1 MYEWVEAAISAVGG
15 FWLMSLCVDAPYV
28 YALAFNA
35 EFVVCDYC
43 DYRCVGVLISIVYKW
58 I

>member
-1 MYEWVEAAISAVGG
+1 
-15 FWLMSLCVDAPYV
+15 MSLCVDAPYV

-43 DYRCVGVLISIVYKW
+43 DYRCVGILISIVYK
-58 I
+58 